1 MKLNEAQ
8 EAELQFLRRRV
19 DLAVDNERQVD
30 APPNAKQDLWYA
42 RERLEQYVSALRKDG
57 YDI

>member
-1 MKLNEAQ
+1 MRLSEAQ

-19 DLAVDNERQVD
+19 DLAADNERRPD
-30 APPNAKQDLWYA
+30 AAPNAAQDLWYA
-42 RERLEQYVSALRKDG
+42 RERLEQFVSGLRKDG

>member
-1 MKLNEAQ
+1 MKLSEAQ

-19 DLAVDNERQVD
+19 DLAIDNERRAD
-30 APPNAKQDLWYA
+30 APPNASQTLWYA
-42 RERLEQYVSALRKDG
+42 RERLEQFVSGLRKDG